1 MQVEAGEDGSWSRA
15 VGGFE
20 SLLAEG
26 ESGVRQELQT
36 WLWTLGVKRCC
47 VLGGAG
53 WDTWCLGCELLS
65 WRLLGDGEG
74 QREAGKG
81 VWGASG
87 RSVQGEKMRHMLL
100 AL

>member
-1 MQVEAGEDGSWSRA
+1 MAAGLGQWVDLRVCW
-15 VGGFE
+15 
-20 SLLAEG
+20 AEG

-81 VWGASG
+81 V
-87 RSVQGEKMRHMLL
+87 
-100 AL
+100 